1 MGAGLRLKQL
11 DSRAHVLIVGL
22 GLIGGSYAKALT
34 KQGFSVR
41 AVTKEQ
47 ADIAYAVREGFL
59 AGGSTEAEPAL
70 FAWAD
75 LVVLA
80 LYPHTLLAWAEKNAH
95 LLTPGTLVTDVTGVK
110 GGIVDRMQ
118 ALMPEGVEFIA
129 AHPMAG
135 REKCGV
141 QHSDD
146 SVFRGANYIVVP
158 TGRNTPEAIALCVR
172 LGELLGFHRISRL
185 SVGEHDRMIA
195 FLSQLTHCIAVA
207 LMCAND
213 QPGLEAFTGDSFRD
227 LTRIARINDEMWSE
241 LFLCNRDALLEEM
254 DRFSAAFDRLRGT
267 LADGDRETMRD
278 MMRLSGERREKFD
291 KPVAGSRAEQPESR
305 EK

>member
-158 TGRNTPEAIALCVR
+158 TDRNTPEAIALCVR

-241 LFLCNRDALLEEM
+241 LFLCNAEP
-254 DRFSAAFDRLRGT
+254 
-267 LADGDRETMRD
+267 LAQEIDEVIKHLDEYRKAIRAGDREELTILLRD
-278 MMRLSGERREKFD
+278 GRERKERLG
-291 KPVAGSRAEQPESR
+291 
-305 EK
+305 